1 MTIIALLHVYIT
13 NKPVKSRDKSKKA
26 IKMRGY
32 TLFIVLLIVG
42 FSSCKRKPKG
52 LERPKIVIGLVI
64 DQMRWDYLY
73 RYYQKYGNDG
83 FKRLM
88 REGYNCNNTMVDYIP
103 SFTGPGHACIYTGSV
118 PAIHGIVANNWVDN
132 HTEKVWYCVDDDNV
146 KLPNDPSNK
155 PSFSPRNLLTTT
167 ITDELRLA
175 TNFRSR
181 VYGIAIKD
189 RGAILPA
196 GHTANAAYWYD
207 DQSGNWITS
216 TFYMNELPP
225 WVSSFNKRKLMDSL
239 LATDWKT
246 LYPPETYI
254 QSTDD
259 NKSYEGKYPGAISS
273 AFPHEFSRLRES
285 QKDTAIKAVP
295 QGNTFTLKFAE
306 AAIQGEQLGMGD
318 QTDFLT
324 ISCSSPDYIGHQ
336 FGPNSVENEDDY
348 LRLDKE
354 IASFLRFLDGKYGA
368 GNYLLFLTADHGVAH
383 VPGFLDEHKIPGG
396 FLSTGAIAYYLN
408 ANAKASFGLKSDV
421 ILNSDNYQLTLN
433 HDLLDSAK
441 ISREE
446 MVNFLLPLIRK
457 INGVANAFDIEKIS
471 LTTLPEVQKRMFS
484 NGYYAPRCGDI
495 QLIFMPGWIEGG
507 PTGTTHGSWNPY
519 DAHIPLVWFGWN
531 IKQGKTNKETYMT
544 DITPTIAAM
553 LRIQMPSGSIGKVI
567 TEILK

>member
-1 MTIIALLHVYIT
+1 MTKPNLMNRKFSLFAFSLLLISCISLAQVSK
-13 NKPVKSRDKSKKA
+13 NQELSKPK
-26 IKMRGY
+26 
-32 TLFIVLLIVG
+32 LIVG
-42 FSSCKRKPKG
+42 
-52 LERPKIVIGLVI
+52 LVV
-64 DQMRWDYLY
+64 DQMRWDFLY
-73 RYYQKYGNDG
+73 RYADRYSDEG
-83 FKRLM
+83 FKRLLK
-88 REGYNCNNTMVDYIP
+88 EGFSCENTMIP
-103 SFTGPGHACIYTGSV
+103 YAPTVTACGHSCIYTGSV
-118 PAIHGIVANNWVDN
+118 PAITGITGNNWWDKDLDKQVYC
-132 HTEKVWYCVDDDNV
+132 TEDSNFSSVGSMSNAGKMS
-146 KLPNDPSNK
+146 PN
-155 PSFSPRNLLTTT
+155 NLLVTTV
-167 ITDELRLA
+167 TDELRLA
-175 TNFRSR
+175 TNFRSK
-181 VYGIAIKD
+181 VIGIAIKD

-216 TFYMNELPP
+216 TFYVNELPA

-273 AFPHEFSRLRES
+273 AFPHEFSRLREL
-285 QKDTAIKAVP
+285 QKDIAIKAVP
-295 QGNTFTLKFAE
+295 QGNIFTLKFAE
-306 AAIQGEQLGMGD
+306 AAIEGEQLGMGD

-336 FGPNSVENEDDY
+336 FGPNSIENEDDY
-348 LRLDKE
+348 LRLDNE
-354 IASFLRFLDGKYGA
+354 IASFLEFLDGKYGA

-396 FLSTGAIAYYLN
+396 FLSTGGIAYYLN

-421 ILNSDNYQLTLN
+421 ILNSDNYQLSLN
-433 HDLLDSAK
+433 HYLLDSAK

-446 MVNFLLPLIRK
+446 MVNFLLPLLRK

-484 NGYYAPRCGDI
+484 NGYYATRSGDI
-495 QLIFMPGWIEGG
+495 QLIFKPGWIEGG

-544 DITPTIAAM
+544 DIAPTIAAM